1 MEWFTSVVS
10 VLFEADERFIMH
22 RYYSSRLAL
31 VVGVVLIAICFNYE
45 LLANDQLRV
54 DLVII
59 AGAMALTKLGAIAY
73 YRATQ

>member
-1 MEWFTSVVS
+1 MEWFTSVIS

-31 VVGVVLIAICFNYE
+31 VVGVVLIAIWFNYE

-54 DLVII
+54 DLAII
-59 AGAMALTKLGAIAY
+59 AGAMALTKLGAMVY
-73 YRATQ
+73 YRSTQ

>member
-1 MEWFTSVVS
+1 MEWFTSVMS

-31 VVGVVLIAICFNYE
+31 VVGMALIAIWFNYE

-59 AGAMALTKLGAIAY
+59 AGAMGLTKVGAMAY
-73 YRATQ
+73 YRTTQ